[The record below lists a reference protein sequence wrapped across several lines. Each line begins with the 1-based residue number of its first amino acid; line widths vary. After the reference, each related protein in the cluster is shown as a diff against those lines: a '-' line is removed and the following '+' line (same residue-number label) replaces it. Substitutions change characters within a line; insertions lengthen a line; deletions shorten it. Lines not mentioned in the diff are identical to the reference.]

1 MINKDSLISD
11 VLNGQSKEQYL
22 SLLICGAI
30 GLIASLLVELIR
42 HKDDIKTSGGFSFA
56 YYLRDNFARMLL
68 SIIIITVGVL
78 YSKDLVGIEVG
89 NKGALAVGFMT
100 DKIIEMI
107 ISLKLNNVLGSLIKP
122 KE

>member
-1 MINKDSLISD
+1 MINKDSLLSD

-30 GLIASLLVELIR
+30 GLIASLLVEVIR
-42 HKDDIKTSGGFSFA
+42 HKDDIKKSGGFNIA

-68 SIIIITVGVL
+68 SIIIITIGVL
-78 YSKDLVGIEVG
+78 YSKDLVGIDIG
-89 NKGALAVGFMT
+89 NKGALVTGFCT
-100 DKIIEMI
+100 DKIIETI
-107 ISLKLNNVLGSLIKP
+107 VSLKLTNVLGDLIKS